1 MGLLEN
7 VISEEIAPAQDS
19 STRHAS
25 SSSWPPARAG
35 DGQSPLQ
42 ARAKTNE
49 RNKVIAA
56 AVGATLT
63 SLTMTPFDVLKTRL
77 QTQPEQKF
85 VPSSHLPK
93 PSANTPWPPPIPSTS
108 RVPPPEYMAASKS
121 GATSRPGASSAT
133 ACCTKTYFSSNS
145 DKNIVCRFDPR
156 VSTSQLPG
164 SGSHS
169 ASVTSASLARSAA
182 APARQ
187 APIAFVHHLAPAS
200 LFAHSPATSA
210 AAVGPGGAAVLTS
223 PSCLYPTVSDAAIAA
238 VETSSRATASG
249 SAKYF
254 TGFWDAVVKITKH
267 EGVSALWRGTVPALA
282 MSVPGQIVYM
292 VGYDWGRRTLLD
304 NAPRQAYAP
313 LSPLVAPTT
322 SSPDWV
328 DANLVTKTAMRPDGV
343 APWYLTVVPLLAGSL
358 SRTVVAVLTSPL
370 ELIRTRLQSS
380 SSNLQVS
387 DVLASMRRDGFSSAW
402 RGLPPTLWRDVPF
415 SGIYW
420 AGYEGIKRML
430 TGGKGMGEGWENQG
444 IGREFG
450 VAFVSG
456 AGSGMIAAT
465 LTNPFDVIKTRR
477 QALES
482 SSSTAPTRTFPLL
495 VDIFRKE
502 GMKGLM
508 SGLTPRLAKI
518 GPACGIMIA
527 SYEGLALVLD
537 KREK

>member
-1 MGLLEN
+1 MGALEN
-7 VISEEIAPAQDS
+7 AISEEIALPPPQTGRDGESAWS
-19 STRHAS
+19 SERRKAATRA
-25 SSSWPPARAG
+25 
-35 DGQSPLQ
+35 DGLQ

-77 QTQPEQKF
+77 QTQPDYKF

-108 RVPPPEYMAASKS
+108 TSLPPQYATTRVDATARRIAASS
-121 GATSRPGASSAT
+121 PA
-133 ACCTKTYFSSNS
+133 ACCTKTYFSSNA
-145 DKNIVCRFDPR
+145 DKNVVCRFDPR

-164 SGSHS
+164 TGSHATSLASS
-169 ASVTSASLARSAA
+169 ASKTSANSTRH
-182 APARQ
+182 APM
-187 APIAFVHHLAPAS
+187 AFVHHLAPAN
-200 LFAHSPATSA
+200 LFAHSPATGAVS
-210 AAVGPGGAAVLTS
+210 VGPNGASVLTS

-238 VETSSRATASG
+238 VETGQRGANK
-249 SAKYF
+249 SARHF
-254 TGFWDAVVKITKH
+254 TGFWDAVIKITKH
-267 EGVSALWRGTVPALA
+267 EGVSALWRGTAPALA

-304 NAPRQAYAP
+304 NAPQRAYQP
-313 LSPLVAPTT
+313 LNFFSL
-322 SSPDWV
+322 
-328 DANLVTKTAMRPDGV
+328 ANSDRSGSVTMLRPDGL
-343 APWYLTVVPLLAGSL
+343 APWYLTAVPLLAGSL

-380 SSNLQVS
+380 SSNLQIS
-387 DVLASMRRDGFSSAW
+387 DVLASMRRDGLSSAW

-450 VAFVSG
+450 VAFISG

-465 LTNPFDVIKTRR
+465 FTNPFDVVKTRR

-482 SSSTAPTRTFPLL
+482 SASSPTRTFPLL

-502 GMKGLM
+502 GMRGLM

-537 KREK
+537 KREN